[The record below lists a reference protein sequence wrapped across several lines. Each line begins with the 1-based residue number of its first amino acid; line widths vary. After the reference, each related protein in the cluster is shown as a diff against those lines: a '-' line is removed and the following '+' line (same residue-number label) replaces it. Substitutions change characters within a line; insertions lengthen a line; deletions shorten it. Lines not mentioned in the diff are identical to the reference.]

1 MSTMAN
7 TKSKNEGVI
16 YTVERKYVGTCSVT
30 TLIGSI
36 IQSHY
41 STDAERKGDTINDDD

>member
-1 MSTMAN
+1 MTN

-16 YTVERKYVGTCSVT
+16 YTVERKYVGTYSVT

-41 STDAERKGDTINDDD
+41 SADAEEKEDTINDGN